1 MLKSGDCFYKS
12 YLEEDLSR
20 AFVINY
26 VIIFTVFPYNSEEM
40 LNTIELER
48 NHTLTKKDK
57 KFLLAVAQ
65 KKID

>member
-40 LNTIELER
+40 LLYNRTRKQSYI
-48 NHTLTKKDK
+48 N
-57 KFLLAVAQ
+57 Q
-65 KKID
+65 KR